1 MFYIECIF
9 ERFTWL
15 SHVHLSVRSSVWSVL
30 ITDLN
35 YIGTGFLT
43 PNSAWKFLYITQI
56 KFIWVPRPIACK
68 SIISFLREVF
78 NTKLSAFDICYVQYL
93 HLLLIFWSDRNTEVI
108 KIALVPKV
116 PSSAGCI
123 TVPSEDVVI
132 YIIVFV
138 MVFKTCRAGVL

>member
-1 MFYIECIF
+1 MPNVYTHRFWLTRHRNIVCPKINETQFLVFKLKFVFLIINYIECIF

-78 NTKLSAFDICYVQYL
+78 NTKLSAFDIC
-93 HLLLIFWSDRNTEVI
+93 
-108 KIALVPKV
+108 IAMFNICT
-116 PSSAGCI
+116 SS
-123 TVPSEDVVI
+123 
-132 YIIVFV
+132 
-138 MVFKTCRAGVL
+138 